1 MLEKKSIGT
10 SVLIIPEE
18 KLTPGINIQ
27 VIPANNAALP
37 LLLVSH
43 SIYAVEEIKK
53 TDKEYKI
60 GELIL
65 KHISEIPH
73 VLELILINQA
83 NNGGFEY

>member
-43 SIYAVEEIKK
+43 SIYAVEDIKK
-53 TDKEYKI
+53 ADKEYKI
-60 GELIL
+60 GDQVV
-65 KHISEIPH
+65 SYYWP
-73 VLELILINQA
+73 
-83 NNGGFEY
+83 